1 MTMTIAVAVCSTL
14 ILAAAALTAAAM
26 KRARRPYQPGHS
38 RRAPAAPA
46 AVVPVPAPRPLAPPV
61 SPAESTG
68 RPLRLAVDEANELP
82 CSPADLTVLD
92 LPPLLARRYVQA
104 AGQEE
109 RP

>member
-1 MTMTIAVAVCSTL
+1 MTIAVAVCITL

-26 KRARRPYQPGHS
+26 RRARRP
-38 RRAPAAPA
+38 
-46 AVVPVPAPRPLAPPV
+46 PAP
-61 SPAESTG
+61 
-68 RPLRLAVDEANELP
+68 P

-104 AGQEE
+104 ARQEE

>member
-1 MTMTIAVAVCSTL
+1 MIIAVPVCIAL
-14 ILAAAALTAAAM
+14 IITAIVVIITRMGA
-26 KRARRPYQPGHS
+26 RAYAPGHS

-46 AVVPVPAPRPLAPPV
+46 AVVPVPAPRPPAP
-61 SPAESTG
+61 
-68 RPLRLAVDEANELP
+68 P

-104 AGQEE
+104 ARQEE